1 MVDEYKEHYS
11 VLKKECL
18 DYLYLD
24 SEEHDQLLFADCTF
38 GAGGHSLAI
47 VKRDIKAKLIS
58 FDQDPDALKNGRE
71 LIKKNGVEDRLFLH
85 DSNFCHFENIVMG
98 NHADLVKENGGLNG
112 VLLDLGVSSHHFDE
126 GSRGFSFR
134 VDAPLDM
141 RMDYD
146 NDSIQTAKDII
157 NRYSAQDLANLFRDY
172 GEEKYA
178 WRIAERIVL
187 ERDKNGPINTTFQL
201 AELIKDCYPKKL
213 QFGRIHPATKCFQA
227 LRIEVNRELDVITDV
242 INQVLPLL
250 KIGGRILIISFHSLE
265 DRIVKKLFKDYEKN
279 GLGEM
284 LFENEVK
291 KPIIPSDEE
300 IAENSRSRSAK
311 LRILK
316 RVVSKKSKNKYEKFS
331 KIENE

>member
-1 MVDEYKEHYS
+1 MEEYKEHYS

-18 DYLYLD
+18 DFLYLD
-24 SEEHDQLLFADCTF
+24 KEDASNLLFADCTF

-47 VKRDIKAKLIS
+47 VKRSQNAKLIS
-58 FDQDPDALKNGRE
+58 FDQDPDALKNGYAI
-71 LIKKNGVEDRLFLH
+71 IKANNVEDRLFLH
-85 DSNFCHFENIVMG
+85 DSNFSNFSNIVTT
-98 NHADLVKENGGLNG
+98 NHQDLIDENEGLDG

-146 NDSIQTAKDII
+146 NDSIKTAKDII
-157 NRYSAQDLANLFRDY
+157 NSYGQQQLADLFRDY
-172 GEEKYA
+172 AEEKYA
-178 WRIAERIVL
+178 WRIAEAVVSKR
-187 ERDKNGPINTTFQL
+187 EKDGPIETTFQL
-201 AELIKDCYPKKL
+201 AEIIKDCYPKKL

-227 LRIEVNRELDVITDV
+227 LRIEVNKELDVVADV
-242 INQVLPLL
+242 IGQVLPLL
-250 KIGGRILIISFHSLE
+250 KINGRILIISFHSLE
-265 DRIVKKLFKDYEKN
+265 DRIVKQLFKDFEKN

-291 KPIIPSDEE
+291 KPIIPSEEE
-300 IAENSRSRSAK
+300 ISENPRSRSAK

-316 RVVSKKSKNKYEKFS
+316 RVELKKSKNKYEKYS
-331 KIENE
+331 KIDKQ